1 MESRTLLQHLELRG
15 LGGKVSA
22 DERRPA
28 LRPPTQIALAGAG
41 GGGGRSTGGVLFF
54 QSTKKKKKK
63 SSRKAHP
70 FSFIDSKHMRYV
82 CLLGG

>member
-41 GGGGRSTGGVLFF
+41 GGGGVGPQEEFF
-54 QSTKKKKKK
+54 FFSPPKKKKKK
-63 SSRKAHP
+63 KAAERLTPSPSSTRNT
-70 FSFIDSKHMRYV
+70 
-82 CLLGG
+82 